1 MKPGSVCR
9 HLKIA
14 GRVIIS
20 RFFYITNQQPVSCN
34 TSVKSV
40 SPISWGKN
48 QPRFAMNSLKKK
60 MDNREQ
66 SVEELFGAAL
76 DLPVER
82 RVAFLDEACRGVPE
96 VRRRVEEMLE
106 ENARLG
112 SFLNEPVLG
121 AKKAQAGGDSVP
133 VMGDLTGV
141 KLGRYVIVERLG
153 FGGMGVVYRARDEKL
168 ERFVA
173 IKILAP
179 GLLMGDEARR
189 RFRREALALAKL
201 NHAHIAAVY
210 DVGEQDGVDYLVM
223 ECVPG
228 ESLAAKLGAGPLTVK
243 DATSITQ
250 QIAEA
255 LEEAHEQGV
264 IHRDLKPSNVMVT
277 PKGSVKVLDFGL
289 AKLLDV
295 SAEETR
301 SVEETRRL
309 MGTVPYMSPEQ
320 AYGKT
325 LDTRTDLWSLGVVYY
340 ETLTAQRPFQ
350 ADSAVGVLRAIRE
363 DVPKSVREIRA
374 DAPQKTDE
382 IVGHALEK
390 NPADRYQ
397 SASEMVKD
405 TSDLLIRISGT
416 TLEPLQEKPAVRV
429 SRWLAVCGVAALV
442 FLVGAGIW
450 LYHRASNRRWARE
463 DAPGQIASLM
473 GTSRSL
479 AAFGLLEKA
488 EGYLPGDPQLKKI
501 ADDDTLLVSIASS
514 PPGASVAIQ
523 DYSAPES
530 AWRALGVTP
539 LKDVRVPKGYF
550 RWKVG
555 KAGSGEVV
563 TAPETDAA
571 MNFALDEDHTAPGGM
586 VYVPD
591 GVWGDYIGFVGMVGP
606 YKLPAFYVDR
616 YEVTNREYQK
626 FVDRG
631 GYEKREYW
639 TEKFIRDGKEL
650 SWANAMA
657 EFRDTSGRPG
667 PSTWAGGHYPEGKK
681 DYPVGGV
688 SWFEAAAY
696 AAYSKKELPAFAQ
709 WYKMAPEEVARHIVP
724 MSNISTNGVAAGKYS
739 GLGPYGTYDTA
750 GNVREWVLN
759 PVDKDLRF
767 ILGGSWRS
775 PSYMHYTPEAAS
787 PFDRSETDGF
797 RCVQNLAPLA
807 AAILGE
813 VKRTMRDFTTFKPAD
828 DEVFHA
834 YQLLYKYPK
843 TPLNVQEQGLVQETV
858 DWREEKVSFDTGY
871 RGERMTAYLFLPKN
885 VKPPYQTVLFFPSA
899 RVELLPG
906 NDGGR
911 ALGDTQFFD
920 YILQSGWA
928 VMYPIYEDL
937 YERRVKFSMPGGS
950 QRIELT
956 TDWYKDA
963 SRSLDYL
970 ATRQDIDNGRLAYL
984 GVSMGSADG
993 VILTSL
999 MQDRLKTAIF
1009 LDGGY
1014 FLDQPPPGG
1023 DQADFAPRMKKPV
1036 LMMNGRYD
1044 NVFSVENAQ
1053 NPLFR
1058 MLGTP
1063 DADKKHVLL
1072 ETPHDVTEDWPRLTK
1087 EVLAW
1092 LDKYLGRV
1100 N

>member
-1 MKPGSVCR
+1 
-9 HLKIA
+9 
-14 GRVIIS
+14 
-20 RFFYITNQQPVSCN
+20 
-34 TSVKSV
+34 
-40 SPISWGKN
+40 
-48 QPRFAMNSLKKK
+48 
-60 MDNREQ
+60 MDNELQ
-66 SVEELFGAAL
+66 SAEELFGATR
-76 DLPVER
+76 DLSPER
-82 RVAFLDEACRGVPE
+82 RSAFLDKACGGMPE
-96 VRRRVEEMLE
+96 VRRLVEEMLKRDE
-106 ENARLG
+106 RLKSYLPHSSG
-112 SFLNEPVLG
+112 E
-121 AKKAQAGGDSVP
+121 AKDGVDSAAT
-133 VMGDLTGV
+133 MGDLTGV
-141 KLGRYVIVERLG
+141 KLGRYMIVERLG

-179 GLLMGDEARR
+179 GLLLGDEARR

-210 DVGEQDGVDYLVM
+210 DVGEQDGIDYLVM

-228 ESLAAKLGAGPLTVK
+228 ESLAARLAAGPMTVK

-250 QIAEA
+250 QIAQA

-277 PKGSVKVLDFGL
+277 PKGLVKVLDFGL
-289 AKLLDV
+289 AKLLDMQGT
-295 SAEETR
+295 EETQ
-301 SVEETRRL
+301 SLEEGRRL

-340 ETLTAQRPFQ
+340 ETLTAQRPFHG
-350 ADSAVGVLRAIRE
+350 DSAVGVLRAITVETPRP
-363 DVPKSVREIRA
+363 VTEIRV

-405 TSDLLIRISGT
+405 TSDLLIRMSGTGGT
-416 TLEPLQEKPAVRV
+416 TLEPLEEKPGVRV
-429 SRWLAVCGVAALV
+429 SRWLAVCGLVALV
-442 FLVGAGIW
+442 LSVGAGVW

-463 DAPGQIASLM
+463 DAAGQIAGLM
-473 GTSRSL
+473 DTSRPL

-501 ADDDTLLVSIASS
+501 ANEDTLLVSITSS
-514 PPGASVAIQ
+514 PAGASVAIQ
-523 DYSAPES
+523 DYSAPDS

-571 MNFALDEDHTAPGGM
+571 MDFALDADHTAPGGM
-586 VYVPD
+586 VYVP
-591 GVWGDYIGFVGMVGP
+591 GGGWGDYIGFVGMVGP
-606 YKLPAFYVDR
+606 YNLPAFYVDR
-616 YEVTNREYQK
+616 YEVTNREYQE
-626 FVDRG
+626 FVDAG
-631 GYEKREYW
+631 GYEKTEYW
-639 TEKFIRDGKEL
+639 TEKFVGDGKEL
-650 SWANAMA
+650 SWADAMA

-667 PSTWAGGHYPEGKK
+667 PSTWAGGHYPEGKG
-681 DYPVGGV
+681 DYPVSGV

-696 AAYSKKELPAFAQ
+696 GAYAKKELPAFAQ
-709 WYKMAPEEVARHIVP
+709 WYKMAPEEVAGHIVP
-724 MSNISTNGVAAGKYS
+724 MSNISTNEVAATGKYG
-739 GLGPYGTYDTA
+739 GLGPYGTFDTA

-775 PSYMHYTPEAAS
+775 PSYMYDTPEAAS
-787 PFDRSETDGF
+787 PFDRSETNGF

-807 AAILGE
+807 AAISGE
-813 VKRTMRDFTTFKPAD
+813 VKRTTRDFTTFKPAD

-858 DWREEKVSFDTGY
+858 DWREEKVSFDTAY

-899 RVELLPG
+899 RVELLRG

-911 ALGDTQFFD
+911 ALGDMQFFD
-920 YILQSGWA
+920 YILQSGRA

-950 QRIELT
+950 QNIELT

-993 VILTSL
+993 VILATL
-999 MQDRLKTAIF
+999 MQERLKTAIF

-1014 FLDQPPPGG
+1014 FLDPPPPGG
-1023 DQADFAPRMKKPV
+1023 DAADFAVRMKKPV
-1036 LMMNGRYD
+1036 LMVNGRYD
-1044 NVFSVENAQ
+1044 HTFSVETAQ

-1063 DADKKHVLL
+1063 EADKKHVLL
-1072 ETPHDVTEDWPRLTK
+1072 ETPHDVTEDRPRLTK

-1092 LDKYLGRV
+1092 LDTYLGRV
-1100 N
+1100 E

>member
-1 MKPGSVCR
+1 
-9 HLKIA
+9 
-14 GRVIIS
+14 
-20 RFFYITNQQPVSCN
+20 
-34 TSVKSV
+34 
-40 SPISWGKN
+40 
-48 QPRFAMNSLKKK
+48 

-82 RVAFLDEACRGVPE
+82 RAAFLDEACRELPE
-96 VRRRVEEMLE
+96 IRRRVEALLE
-106 ENARLG
+106 ENDRLG
-112 SFLNEPVLG
+112 GFLNQPMVG
-121 AKKAQAGGDSVP
+121 ARAAKGRGDSTAA
-133 VMGDLTGV
+133 MGDSTGM

-153 FGGMGVVYRARDEKL
+153 FGGMGIVYRARDEKL

-179 GLLMGDEARR
+179 GLLIGDEARR

-228 ESLAAKLGAGPLTVK
+228 ESLASKLAAGPLPVK

-277 PKGSVKVLDFGL
+277 PKGTVKVLDFGL

-295 SAEETR
+295 SATEETR
-301 SVEETRRL
+301 SVEETQQL

-320 AYGKT
+320 AYGMT

-350 ADSAVGVLRAIRE
+350 ADSAVGVLRAITE

-374 DAPQKTDE
+374 DAPAETDE

-405 TSDLLIRISGT
+405 TSDLLIRMSGT
-416 TLEPLQEKPAVRV
+416 TLEPLQEKPGVRV
-429 SRWLAVCGVAALV
+429 SRWLAVFGMVALV
-442 FLVGAGIW
+442 LLVGAGVW
-450 LYHRASNRRWARE
+450 LYHRASNRRWGRE
-463 DAPGQIASLM
+463 DAAGQIASLM
-473 GTSRSL
+473 DTSRSL

-488 EGYLPGDPQLKKI
+488 ERYLPGDPQLKKI
-501 ADDDTLLVSIASS
+501 ADEDTLLVSITSS
-514 PPGASVAIQ
+514 PAGAAVAIQ

-571 MNFALDEDHTAPGGM
+571 MNFALDADHKAPGGM
-586 VYVPD
+586 VYVP
-591 GVWGDYIGFVGMVGP
+591 GGGWGDYIGFVGVVGP

-616 YEVTNREYQK
+616 FEVTNREYQE
-626 FVDRG
+626 FVDAA
-631 GYEKREYW
+631 GYEKKEYW
-639 TEKFIRDGKEL
+639 TQRFVGDGKEL
-650 SWANAMA
+650 SREDAMA
-657 EFRDTSGRPG
+657 GFRDTSGRPG
-667 PSTWAGGHYPEGKK
+667 PSTWAGGHYPEGKA

-696 AAYSKKELPAFAQ
+696 AAYTKKQLPAFAQ
-709 WYKMAPEEVARHIVP
+709 WYKVAPEEVARHVVP
-724 MSNISTNGVAAGKYS
+724 MSNFSSKEVAAAGKYG

-775 PSYMHYTPEAAS
+775 PSYMYYTPEVAS
-787 PFDRSETDGF
+787 PFDRSETNGF
-797 RCVQNLAPLA
+797 RCVRNLAPLA
-807 AAILGE
+807 AATLGE
-813 VKRTMRDFTTFKPAD
+813 VKRSTRDFTTFKPVND
-828 DEVFHA
+828 DVFHA
-834 YQLLYKYPK
+834 YQLLYAYPK

-871 RGERMTAYLFLPKN
+871 RGERMAAYLFLPKN
-885 VKPPYQTVLFFPSA
+885 VKPPYQTLLFFPSA
-899 RVELLPG
+899 RVEFLPG

-911 ALGDTQFFD
+911 ALGDMQFFD
-920 YILQSGWA
+920 YILQSGRA

-937 YERRVKFSMPGGS
+937 YERRVKFSMPGAS
-950 QRIELT
+950 QIIQLT

-993 VILTSL
+993 LIITTL

-1014 FLDQPPPGG
+1014 FLDPPPPGG
-1023 DQADFAPRMKKPV
+1023 DQADFAPRMKMPV
-1036 LMMNGRYD
+1036 LMVNGRYD
-1044 NVFSVENAQ
+1044 YTFSVEDAQ
-1053 NPLFR
+1053 NPMFR

-1063 DADKKHVLL
+1063 EADKKHVLL
-1072 ETPHDVTEDWPRLTK
+1072 ETPHDVTEDRPRLTK
-1087 EVLAW
+1087 EVLEW

>member
-1 MKPGSVCR
+1 
-9 HLKIA
+9 
-14 GRVIIS
+14 
-20 RFFYITNQQPVSCN
+20 
-34 TSVKSV
+34 
-40 SPISWGKN
+40 
-48 QPRFAMNSLKKK
+48 

-66 SVEELFGAAL
+66 SVEEVFGAAL
-76 DLPVER
+76 DIPVER
-82 RVAFLDEACRGVPE
+82 RSAFLDEACRGVPE
-96 VRRRVEEMLE
+96 VRRLVEEMLG
-106 ENARLG
+106 ENDRLG
-112 SFLNEPVLG
+112 SFLNRPAVE
-121 AKKAQAGGDSVP
+121 AKAAKGGGDSTAA
-133 VMGDLTGV
+133 MGDLMGM

-153 FGGMGVVYRARDEKL
+153 FGGMGVVYRARDERL

-210 DVGEQDGVDYLVM
+210 DVGEQDGIDYLVM

-228 ESLAAKLGAGPLTVK
+228 VSLATKLAAGPLTVK

-250 QIAEA
+250 QIAQA

-277 PKGSVKVLDFGL
+277 PKGTVKVLDFGL

-295 SAEETR
+295 SATEETR
-301 SVEETRRL
+301 SAEETQRV

-350 ADSAVGVLRAIRE
+350 ADSAVGVLRAITE
-363 DVPKSVREIRA
+363 DVPKPVRELRV
-374 DAPQKTDE
+374 DAPSKSEE

-397 SASEMVKD
+397 SASELVRD
-405 TSDLLIRISGT
+405 TSDLLTTMSGT
-416 TLEPLQEKPAVRV
+416 TLAPSKEPKRI
-429 SRWLAVCGVAALV
+429 SRRLLAALSAV
-442 FLVGAGIW
+442 LALLLVGAGWW

-473 GTSRSL
+473 ETSRPL

-488 EGYLPGDPQLKKI
+488 EGFLPGDPQLKKI
-501 ADDDTLLVSIASS
+501 ADEDTLLVAITSS
-514 PPGASVAIQ
+514 PAEASVAIQ
-523 DYSAPES
+523 DYSAPDS
-530 AWRALGVTP
+530 AWRVLGVTP
-539 LKDVRVPKGYF
+539 VKNIRVPKGYF

-563 TAPETDAA
+563 TAPETDAT
-571 MNFALDEDHTAPGGM
+571 MNFALDEDHTAPRRM
-586 VYVPD
+586 VYVPGGD
-591 GVWGDYIGFVGMVGP
+591 WGEYIGFVGMVGP
-606 YKLPAFYVDR
+606 YRLPAFYVDR
-616 YEVTNREYQK
+616 YEVTNREYQE
-626 FVDRG
+626 FVDAG
-631 GYEKREYW
+631 GYEKKEYW
-639 TEKFIRDGKEL
+639 TEKFAGDGREL
-650 SWANAMA
+650 SRADAMA
-657 EFRDTSGRPG
+657 AFRDTSGRPG
-667 PSTWAGGHYPEGKK
+667 PSTWAGGHYPEGKG
-681 DYPVGGV
+681 DYPVSGV

-696 AAYSKKELPAFAQ
+696 ATYAKKELPAFAQ
-709 WYKMAPEEVARHIVP
+709 WYKMAPGDAATHIVP
-724 MSNISTNGVAAGKYS
+724 MSNFSGNAVAAEGKYG

-775 PSYMHYTPEAAS
+775 PSYMYSTPEAAS
-787 PFDRSETDGF
+787 PFDRSETNGF
-797 RCVQNLAPLA
+797 RCVRNLAPLA
-807 AAILGE
+807 AAISGE
-813 VKRTMRDFTTFKPAD
+813 VKRTTRDFTKFKPAD

-843 TPLNVQEQGLVQETV
+843 TPLNVQEQELVQETV

-885 VKPPYQTVLFFPSA
+885 AKPPYQTVLFFPSA
-899 RVELLPG
+899 RVELLAG

-920 YILQSGWA
+920 YILQSGRA
-928 VMYPIYEDL
+928 VMYPTYEDL

-950 QRIELT
+950 QNIELT

-993 VILTSL
+993 VILTTL

-1036 LMMNGRYD
+1036 LMVNGRYD
-1044 NVFSVENAQ
+1044 YVFSVENAQ
-1053 NPLFR
+1053 NPMFR

-1063 DADKKHVLL
+1063 EADKKHVLL
-1072 ETPHDVTEDWPRLTK
+1072 ETPHDVTEDRPRLTK
-1087 EVLAW
+1087 EVLDW

>member
-1 MKPGSVCR
+1 
-9 HLKIA
+9 
-14 GRVIIS
+14 
-20 RFFYITNQQPVSCN
+20 
-34 TSVKSV
+34 
-40 SPISWGKN
+40 
-48 QPRFAMNSLKKK
+48 
-60 MDNREQ
+60 MDNQEH
-66 SVEELFGAAL
+66 SEGELLGP
-76 DLPVER
+76 DLPVEPR
-82 RVAFLDEACRGVPE
+82 AAEARS
-96 VRRRVEEMLE
+96 
-106 ENARLG
+106 G
-112 SFLNEPVLG
+112 SAPTV
-121 AKKAQAGGDSVP
+121 S
-133 VMGDLTGV
+133 DLTGA

-179 GLLMGDEARR
+179 GLLLGDEARR

-210 DVGEQDGVDYLVM
+210 DVGEQDGIDYLVM

-228 ESLAAKLGAGPLTVK
+228 MSLAAKLATGPMTVK
-243 DATSITQ
+243 EATSITQ
-250 QIAEA
+250 QIAQA

-277 PKGSVKVLDFGL
+277 PKGTVKVLDFGL

-295 SAEETR
+295 SGTEETR
-301 SVEETRRL
+301 SVEETQRL

-325 LDTRTDLWSLGVVYY
+325 LDARTDLWSLGVVYY
-340 ETLTAQRPFQ
+340 ETLTAQRPFR
-350 ADSAVGVLRAIRE
+350 ADSAVGVLKAITE
-363 DVPKSVREIRA
+363 DTPKPVTEIRP
-374 DAPQKTDE
+374 DAPAQTDQ
-382 IVGHALEK
+382 IVGLALKK
-390 NPADRYQ
+390 NSADRYQ
-397 SASEMVKD
+397 SASEVVRD
-405 TSDLLIRISGT
+405 TSDLLTSMSGT
-416 TLEPLQEKPAVRV
+416 TLAPLKEPKRISRRLTVALSAVGLV
-429 SRWLAVCGVAALV
+429 LLAGLGV
-442 FLVGAGIW
+442 W
-450 LYHRASNRRWARE
+450 LYHGASNRRWARE
-463 DAPGQIASLM
+463 DAAGQIASLRD
-473 GTSRSL
+473 SNRPL

-501 ADDDTLLVSIASS
+501 ADESSLLVAITSS
-514 PPGASVAIQ
+514 PAGASVAIQ
-523 DYSAPES
+523 DYSAPDS
-530 AWRALGVTP
+530 TWRTLGVTP

-555 KAGSGEVV
+555 KTGEGEVV
-563 TAPETDAA
+563 TAPLTEES
-571 MNFALDEDHTAPGGM
+571 MNFALEADHAAPGEM
-586 VYVPD
+586 VYVP
-591 GVWGDYIGFVGMVGP
+591 GGAWGDYIGFVGMVT

-626 FVDRG
+626 FVDAG
-631 GYEKREYW
+631 GYEKTEYW
-639 TEKFIRDGKEL
+639 TEKFVGGGREL
-650 SWANAMA
+650 SRADAMA
-657 EFRDTSGRPG
+657 AFRDTSGRPG
-667 PSTWAGGHYPEGKK
+667 PSTWAGGHYPEGKA
-681 DYPVGGV
+681 DYPVAGV

-696 AAYSKKELPAFAQ
+696 AAYAKKELPAFGQ
-709 WYKMAPEEVARHIVP
+709 WYKIAPEEVARHIVP
-724 MSNISTNGVAAGKYS
+724 MSNFSTNEAAAAGKYG

-767 ILGGSWRS
+767 ILGGSWKS
-775 PSYMHYTPEAAS
+775 PSYMYYTPEAAS
-787 PFDRSETDGF
+787 PFDRSETNGF
-797 RCVQNLAPLA
+797 RCVRNLAPLTA
-807 AAILGE
+807 ATLGE
-813 VKRTMRDFTTFKPAD
+813 VKRSTRDFTTFKPAG

-834 YQLLYKYPK
+834 YQLLYKYPN
-843 TPLNVQEQGLVQETV
+843 TPLNVQEHGLVQETV

-871 RGERMTAYLFLPKN
+871 RGERMAAYLFLPKN

-899 RVELLPG
+899 RVEFVPG

-911 ALGDTQFFD
+911 ALGDMQFFD
-920 YILQSGWA
+920 YILQSGRA

-950 QRIELT
+950 QNIELT

-970 ATRQDIDNGRLAYL
+970 ATRKDIDNSRLAYL

-993 VILTSL
+993 VILATL

-1014 FLDQPPPGG
+1014 FLDPPPPGG

-1036 LMMNGRYD
+1036 LMVNGRYD
-1044 NVFSVENAQ
+1044 YTFSVEDAQ
-1053 NPLFR
+1053 NPMFR

-1063 DADKKHVLL
+1063 EADKKHVLL
-1072 ETPHDVTEDWPRLTK
+1072 ETPHDVTEDRPRLTK
-1087 EVLAW
+1087 EVLDW

>member
-1 MKPGSVCR
+1 
-9 HLKIA
+9 
-14 GRVIIS
+14 
-20 RFFYITNQQPVSCN
+20 
-34 TSVKSV
+34 
-40 SPISWGKN
+40 
-48 QPRFAMNSLKKK
+48 

-76 DLPVER
+76 DLPIER
-82 RVAFLDEACRGVPE
+82 RAAFLDEACRELPE
-96 VRRRVEEMLE
+96 IRRRVEALLE
-106 ENARLG
+106 GNDRLG
-112 SFLNEPVLG
+112 SFLNQPVVG
-121 AKKAQAGGDSVP
+121 ARAANGRGDSTAA
-133 VMGDLTGV
+133 MGDLTGI

-179 GLLMGDEARR
+179 GLLMGDDARK

-210 DVGEQDGVDYLVM
+210 DVGEQDGIDYLVM

-228 ESLAAKLGAGPLTVK
+228 QSLAAKLEAGPLTVK

-250 QIAEA
+250 QIAQA

-277 PKGSVKVLDFGL
+277 PKGTVKVLDFGL
-289 AKLLDV
+289 AKLLDLGGTD
-295 SAEETR
+295 ETQ
-301 SVEETRRL
+301 SVDETQRL

-325 LDTRTDLWSLGVVYY
+325 LDARTDLWSLGVVYY
-340 ETLTAQRPFQ
+340 ETLTAQRPFHG
-350 ADSAVGVLRAIRE
+350 DSAVGVLKAITE
-363 DVPKSVREIRA
+363 ETPKPVTEIRV
-374 DAPQKTDE
+374 DAPSKADE
-382 IVGHALEK
+382 IVGHALKK

-405 TSDLLIRISGT
+405 TSDLLTRMSGT
-416 TLEPLQEKPAVRV
+416 SLLPLEKPAVRV
-429 SRWLAVCGVAALV
+429 SRWLAVCGVVALV
-442 FLVGAGIW
+442 LLVGAAVW
-450 LYHRASNRRWARE
+450 VDHRASNRRWARE
-463 DAPGQIASLM
+463 DAAGQIASLRD
-473 GTSRSL
+473 SNRPL
-479 AAFGLLEKA
+479 AALGLLERA
-488 EGYLPGDPQLKKI
+488 EGFLPGDPQLKKI
-501 ADDDTLLVSIASS
+501 ADEDTLLVSITSS
-514 PPGASVAIQ
+514 PVGASAAIQ

-530 AWRALGVTP
+530 AWRTLGVTP

-555 KAGSGEVV
+555 KAGPGEVV

-571 MNFALDEDHTAPGGM
+571 MDFALDADHKAPGGM
-586 VYVPD
+586 VYVP
-591 GVWGDYIGFVGMVGP
+591 GGGWGDYIGFVGMVGP

-616 YEVTNREYQK
+616 FEVRNREYQE
-626 FVDRG
+626 FVDAG
-631 GYEKREYW
+631 GYEKTEYW
-639 TEKFIRDGKEL
+639 TEKFVGDGKEL
-650 SWANAMA
+650 SRAKAMA

-667 PSTWAGGHYPEGKK
+667 PSTWAGGHYPEGKG
-681 DYPVGGV
+681 DYPVSGV

-696 AAYSKKELPAFAQ
+696 AAYAQKELPAFGQ

-724 MSNISTNGVAAGKYS
+724 MSNFSTNEVAAAGKYS

-767 ILGGSWRS
+767 ILGGSWKS
-775 PSYMHYTPEAAS
+775 PSYMYSTPEVAS
-787 PFDRSETDGF
+787 PFDRSETNGF
-797 RCVQNLAPLA
+797 RCVRNLAPLDA
-807 AAILGE
+807 ATSGE
-813 VKRTMRDFTTFKPAD
+813 VKRSTRDFTTFKPVND
-828 DEVFHA
+828 DVFHA
-834 YQLLYKYPK
+834 YQLLYAYPK
-843 TPLNVQEQGLVQETV
+843 APLNVQEQGLVQETV

-871 RGERMTAYLFLPKN
+871 RGERMAAYLFLPKN

-899 RVELLPG
+899 RVELLRG

-911 ALGDTQFFD
+911 ALGDMQFFD
-920 YILQSGWA
+920 YILQSGRA
-928 VMYPIYEDL
+928 VMYPIYQDL
-937 YERRVKFSMPGGS
+937 YERRVKFSMPGGA
-950 QRIELT
+950 QHIELT

-993 VILTSL
+993 VIITTL

-1036 LMMNGRYD
+1036 LMVNGRYD
-1044 NVFSVENAQ
+1044 HTFSVENAQ

-1058 MLGTP
+1058 MLGTSE
-1063 DADKKHVLL
+1063 ADKKHVLL
-1072 ETPHDVTEDWPRLTK
+1072 ETPHDVTEDRPRLMK
-1087 EVLAW
+1087 EVLDW